1 VFLGIDEQALNKS
14 KEINNKFFLKR
25 ITSKF
30 ILEFN

>member
-1 VFLGIDEQALNKS
+1 VFLGIDEQATNKN

-30 ILEFN
+30 IQEFS